1 MARISRELERY
12 RAAKKAAAEAERA
25 LHDAALA
32 LVERIEEDHPAIRR
46 RRPVH
51 SRPTRPNRKRT
62 PRPEASS

>member
-46 RRPVH
+46 RQSARPRP
-51 SRPTRPNRKRT
+51 SRVTKKRT